1 MSETD
6 EDLTPAEG
14 ESLAALRR
22 DLQPSDAL
30 EREVLGKLKSLG
42 LVEERGQA
50 PLRWLRPVLLLAAA
64 AGLFVAGLLAGGR
77 SFRAETPSTSLP
89 RYVLFL
95 EGSGPEPPPPE
106 EARRVQAYKQWARR
120 IAGEG
125 HLISGEKLSAQ
136 ATRLGGGS
144 PAAGGESVQG
154 YFVIAAA
161 DDAQALAI
169 ARGCPHLL
177 YGGWI
182 VLRQIDP
189 V

>member
-6 EDLTPAEG
+6 DDLTPAEQ

-22 DLQPSDAL
+22 DLPPSDAL
-30 EREVLGKLKSLG
+30 EKAVLGRLASLG
-42 LVEERGQA
+42 LVRERGPEPRRRVH
-50 PLRWLRPVLLLAAA
+50 PLLFLAAA
-64 AGLFVAGLLAGGR
+64 AGLFIAGLLAGGR
-77 SFRAETPSTSLP
+77 AFRAETPSAATP

-95 EGSGPEPPPPE
+95 EGSGPEPPAPE
-106 EARRVQAYKQWARR
+106 EARRVEAYKQWARR

-125 HLISGEKLSAQ
+125 HLIAGEKLVAE
-136 ATRLGGGS
+136 ATRVGGGS
-144 PAAGGESVQG
+144 SAAGGEAVRG

-161 DDAQALAI
+161 NDAQALAI

-182 VLRQIDP
+182 VVRKIDP